1 MINNIT
7 IVDKD
12 RLEYI
17 INFLSRF
24 GVTDV
29 HIQKENYGY
38 DVSFGDNANFIAINA
53 LSKMFPNE
61 DDGKNICQNCVI
73 ISIPSIF
80 D

>member
-7 IVDKD
+7 IADKS
-12 RLEYI
+12 RLEFI

-38 DVSFGDNANFIAINA
+38 DVSFGEDANFIAINA

-61 DDGKNICQNCVI
+61 DDGENISQNCVI